1 MNSERHAIL
10 VAGLAF
16 GDECKGKTVAH
27 LAQTRNV
34 HTIVRYNGSSQAAH
48 NVVTDDGRHHTFAQ
62 IGSGSFTP
70 GVRTHLSRFM
80 LVNPVA
86 FLPEARHLAELGVT
100 DILSCVTV
108 DRDALVTTPFQIAM
122 NRLREMSRGKDRHG
136 SCGLGVYETFRDNV
150 DHGDAVMFVR
160 DLEDPTVMERKLR
173 FIQELKLAQAL
184 KLPGISADDPYAR
197 KLLDILS
204 DPWEIGH
211 CTDWFNRFIRSV
223 TPVDGSYLTEVLA
236 RDGTTVFEGAQG
248 VLLDECG
255 FFPYSTPTK
264 ITFANAERLLAE
276 AHFRGDTTKLGVMRT
291 YFTRHGA
298 GPLVTEADL
307 GQGFDEPHNRSDN
320 WQQDFRLGHLDLV
333 ALRYALDV
341 LGGVDEIALTHLD
354 RIGGDVAQACTTYT
368 TPTAPDASLF
378 NAQDKTITTIKAEAA
393 PSLERQERVTRAI
406 QTAKPVLTP
415 LPTARNA
422 FIEGLEDALR
432 VPVTVCST
440 GPKTG
445 ATFERPRAAKKA
457 A

>member
-1 MNSERHAIL
+1 MNSERQAVL
-10 VAGLAF
+10 VAGLVY

-62 IGSGSFTP
+62 IGSGSFSP

-86 FLPEARHLAELGVT
+86 FLPEAQHLVGLGVT
-100 DILSCVTV
+100 DIFSRVTV

-136 SCGLGVYETFRDNV
+136 SCGLGVYETFRDNL

-160 DLEDPTVMERKLR
+160 DLEDPRVMERKLR

-184 KLPGISADDPYAR
+184 KLHGISAEDPYAR

-204 DPWEIGH
+204 DPWEITH
-211 CTDWFNRFIRSV
+211 CADWFNRFIRSV
-223 TPVDGSYLTEVLA
+223 TPVDGNYLTEILA
-236 RDGTTVFEGAQG
+236 REGTTVFEGAQG

-276 AHFRGDTTKLGVMRT
+276 SHFRGDTTRLGVMRS

-307 GQGFDEPHNRSDN
+307 GNGFDEPHNRPDA

-333 ALRYALDV
+333 ALRYSLEV

-354 RIGGDVAQACTTYT
+354 RIGGSNLECTSYSA
-368 TPTAPDASLF
+368 PTAPDASLF
-378 NAQDKTITTIKAEAA
+378 DAEGRKITAIKSETV
-393 PSLERQERVTRAI
+393 PDLERQRRMTRTV
-406 QTAKPVLTP
+406 QTVRPVLKP
-415 LPTARNA
+415 LPADA
-422 FIEGLEDALR
+422 GSFIEHLENELGT
-432 VPVTVCST
+432 PITVCST
-440 GPKTG
+440 GPTTG
-445 ATFERPRAAKKA
+445 AAFERPKSRKQAA
-457 A
+457 

>member
-16 GDECKGKTVAH
+16 GDEGKGKIVDH
-27 LAQTRNV
+27 LTRTNDV

-62 IGSGSFTP
+62 IGSGSFVP

-86 FLPEARHLAELGVT
+86 FLPEAQHLVGLGVT
-100 DILSCVTV
+100 DIFSRVTV

-122 NRLREMSRGKDRHG
+122 NRLRELSRGKDRHG
-136 SCGLGVYETFRDNV
+136 SCGLGVYETFKDNL
-150 DHGDAVMFVR
+150 DHGDAMMFVR
-160 DLEDPTVMERKLR
+160 DLENPTVMERKLR
-173 FIQELKLAQAL
+173 FIQELKLAQAM
-184 KLPGISADDPYAR
+184 KLPGISAEDPYAR

-211 CTDWFNRFIRSV
+211 CADWFNRFIRGV
-223 TPVDGSYLTEVLA
+223 TPVDGNYLTEILA
-236 RDGTTVFEGAQG
+236 REGTTVFEGAQG

-276 AHFRGDTTKLGVMRT
+276 SHFRGDTTRLGVMRS

-307 GQGFDEPHNRSDN
+307 GNGFDEPHNRPDA

-333 ALRYALDV
+333 ALRYSLEV

-354 RIGGDVAQACTTYT
+354 RIGGSNLECTSYT
-368 TPTAPDASLF
+368 APTAPDASLF
-378 NAQDKTITTIKAEAA
+378 DAEGRKITAIKSETE
-393 PSLERQERVTRAI
+393 PDLERQERVTRTV
-406 QTAKPVLTP
+406 QTVRPVLKP
-415 LPTARNA
+415 LPADA
-422 FIEGLEDALR
+422 GSFIEHLENELGT
-432 VPVTVCST
+432 PITVCST
-440 GPKTG
+440 GPSTG
-445 ATFERPRAAKKA
+445 AAFERPKSRKEAA
-457 A
+457 